1 MNLYDYPER
10 IETASLVLQESQR
23 RLEKLRE
30 QQGLIEQIASLG
42 VLTARDEHGKPAFP
56 NETARTAELSRR
68 LAAHQEYQALKEI
81 VQQAEQEKAVK
92 LTVIEGLR
100 NEFKVALLD
109 RQETIAEKWLSVD
122 AAAVKRPHLSLVK

>member
-10 IETASLVLQESQR
+10 IETASLLLQESQR
-23 RLEKLRE
+23 RLDKLRE

-42 VLTARDEHGKPAFP
+42 VWSARDEHGKPVFP
-56 NETARTAELSRR
+56 NETARAAELSWR
-68 LAAHQEYQALKEI
+68 LAAHQEYQALKDI

-92 LTVIEGLR
+92 LAVIERLR

-122 AAAVKRPHLSLVK
+122 VAAMKRPHLSLIK

>member
-10 IETASLVLQESQR
+10 IETASLLLQEAQR
-23 RLEKLRE
+23 RLDKLRE
-30 QQGLIEQIASLG
+30 QQGLIDQIASLG
-42 VLTARDEHGKPAFP
+42 VWSARDEHGKPAFP
-56 NETARTAELSRR
+56 NETARAAELSRR
-68 LAAHQEYQALKEI
+68 LAAHAEYQALKEI

-92 LTVIEGLR
+92 LAVIERLR

-122 AAAVKRPHLSLVK
+122 VAAVKRPHLSLIK

>member
-23 RLEKLRE
+23 RLDKLRE

-42 VLTARDEHGKPAFP
+42 VLTARDEQSKPAFP
-56 NETARTAELSRR
+56 NETARAAELSRR
-68 LAAHQEYQALKEI
+68 LAAHQEYQSLKEI

-92 LTVIEGLR
+92 LAMLERLR

-122 AAAVKRPHLSLVK
+122 VTATKRPHLSLIK